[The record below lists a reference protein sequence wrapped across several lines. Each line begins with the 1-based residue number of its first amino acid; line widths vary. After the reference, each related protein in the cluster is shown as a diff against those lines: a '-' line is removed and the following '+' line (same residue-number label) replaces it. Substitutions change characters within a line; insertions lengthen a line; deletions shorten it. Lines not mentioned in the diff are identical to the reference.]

1 MADKNIHLW
10 FISDGKPGH
19 INQSLGLLEA
29 LQRRIPNITWRE
41 IPVMSACQAIR
52 FARQHHTQ
60 CPNLVLSTGHRTH
73 LTLLILCKIMRVP
86 SIVLMKPSL
95 PFSWFD
101 LCIIPE
107 HDLPPARSNI
117 ITSMGPLNK
126 IQPVAK
132 EAGIGVILV
141 GGPSKHFDWQ
151 PEQFHA
157 QLKALIQQDPRNWTI
172 ATSRR
177 TPDATISLLRTLAL
191 ANVTLVLAAETD
203 TNWLPRLLAK
213 TELCWVTQDSMSMI
227 YEALTAGCNVKLLD
241 VPSRSENRLT
251 HGIQKLQL
259 SGYLSSDTK
268 PPLKLAESDRC
279 AEIIQQRFLS

>member
-1 MADKNIHLW
+1 LAEKNTYLW

-41 IPVMSACQAIR
+41 IPVMSVWQAIR
-52 FARQHHTQ
+52 FARHHHKQ
-60 CPNLVLSTGHRTH
+60 LPNFIISTGHRTH
-73 LTLLILCKIMRVP
+73 LNLLILSKIMRVP
-86 SIVLMKPSL
+86 ALVLMKPSL
-95 PFSWFD
+95 PLNWFD

-107 HDLPPARSNI
+107 HDSPPARPNI
-117 ITSMGPLNK
+117 INSLGPLNK

-132 EAGIGVILV
+132 EAGTGVILV

-151 PEQFHA
+151 PEHLHA
-157 QLKALIQQDPRNWTI
+157 QLKNLIEHDARNWTI

-177 TPDATISLLRTLAL
+177 TPEVTISLLQTL
-191 ANVTLVLAAETD
+191 ANVTLVLASETD
-203 TNWLPRLLAK
+203 ANWLPRLLAK

-227 YEALTAGCNVKLLD
+227 YESLTAGCNVKLLE
-241 VPSRSENRLT
+241 VPTRSENRLT
-251 HGIQKLQL
+251 RGIQKLQL
-259 SGYLSSDTK
+259 SSYLSSDSN
-268 PPLKLAESDRC
+268 PPLKLAEADRC